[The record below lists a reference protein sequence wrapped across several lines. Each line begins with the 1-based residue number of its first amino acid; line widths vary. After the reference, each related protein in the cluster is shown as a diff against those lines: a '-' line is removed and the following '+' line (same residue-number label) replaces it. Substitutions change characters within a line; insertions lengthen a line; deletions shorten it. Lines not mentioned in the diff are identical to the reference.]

1 MEFENTGV
9 EVQEVAEP
17 ANESVETQEVA
28 EPVETP
34 EVTTVSGKNDAD
46 AAFAA
51 QRRELQ
57 EAKQKIAEME
67 ADARAR
73 EIAINKLTGSDDGYI
88 NAIAENL
95 GADPDDVLATFTNE
109 QELAKKDL
117 ELEILRNQVN
127 HVKAESEMREAL
139 ATIQKIDPQ
148 VTKISDLGESFINY
162 TNAGLSTEEAYYA
175 IKAKEINTRVTPA
188 TPPGKANNEPPE
200 KDFFTRDEVMAMS
213 EDEQRANY
221 EKILKST
228 SKWKG

>member
-1 MEFENTGV
+1 MENENTGV

-34 EVTTVSGKNDAD
+34 EVTTESGKNDAD

-57 EAKQKIAEME
+57 KARQKIAELE
-67 ADARAR
+67 ANAKAHDMAMQ
-73 EIAINKLTGSDDGYI
+73 KLTGSNTGYI
-88 NAIAENL
+88 DAIADNL

-109 QELAKKDL
+109 QEVAKKDL
-117 ELEILRNQVN
+117 ELEILRNQIN
-127 HVKAESEMREAL
+127 EVKAESEMREAL
-139 ATIQKIDPQ
+139 AEIQKIDPE
-148 VTKISDLGESFINY
+148 VTKISDLGEAFINY

-175 IKAKEINTRVTPA
+175 IKAKEINTRATPA